1 MNVRRLWLTG
11 TLVACVW
18 MCGVTLQ
25 SAYKGHANDG
35 DVNAVLAAYPAAK
48 GSANDACST
57 CHRSG
62 DVSDLAQPGR
72 MRSENHCDFCHV
84 VFVAQKR
91 PVADTLNAYGKA
103 YLAAGRSEAAVK
115 GTGDR
120 DADGDGFSNDVEF
133 AKGTN
138 PGDRASNPS
147 AAVAPSHT
155 LTMADMRQAPVVE
168 QAVLINVTKSRA
180 GDAYNDY
187 RGTRLYDVLLAAG
200 MSDRAT
206 AVDLIS
212 YDGYERTVT
221 VDEMKR
227 TWPQAAPVMG
237 LGKADLGPC
246 GWVSYNARGLKAGT
260 PLADARI
267 MLAIEE
273 NGTPLDKARLD
284 PESGRI
290 VGHGPFRL
298 IVPQSPPAGPDQSL
312 NTEPGCAEKVA
323 PERRFHESY
332 DHNGGKSS
340 HAVLAIRVKPL
351 PPGTRDPDWS
361 SNRDELIAREQIL
374 VFGSVTDT
382 ASRTT
387 KSVPK

>member
-1 MNVRRLWLTG
+1 MVGALAVCAWTF
-11 TLVACVW
+11 
-18 MCGVTLQ
+18 GVTLQ
-25 SAYKGHANDG
+25 SAYKGHANDA

-48 GSANDACST
+48 GGANDACST

-62 DVSDLAQPGR
+62 DVPDPAGPSRL
-72 MRSENHCDFCHV
+72 RSENHCDFCHV
-84 VFVAQKR
+84 VFVARKQ
-91 PVADTLNAYGKA
+91 PITDTLNAYGQA
-103 YLAAGRSEAAVK
+103 YLAAGRNEAAVK
-115 GTGDR
+115 GMGDR
-120 DADGDGFSNDVEF
+120 DADGDGFSNDAEF

-138 PGDRASNPS
+138 PGDRASNPT
-147 AAVAPSHT
+147 AAVAPTHT
-155 LTMADMRQAPVVE
+155 LTMVAVRQLPVVE

-187 RGTRLYDVLLAAG
+187 RGIGLYDALMASG
-200 MSDRAT
+200 MSGHAT

-227 TWPQAAPVMG
+227 TWPQAAPAMG
-237 LGKADLGPC
+237 LGKAELGPC

-260 PLADARI
+260 PLPDARI
-267 MLAIEE
+267 MLATAE

-284 PESGRI
+284 PETGRI

-298 IVPQSPPAGPDQSL
+298 IVPQSPPSGPDQSL

-323 PERRFHESY
+323 PQWRFHESY

-340 HAVLAIRVKPL
+340 HAIVAIRVKPL
-351 PPGTRDPDWS
+351 PPGTRDPDWTAV
-361 SNRDELIAREQIL
+361 RDDLIAGEQIL
-374 VFGSVTDT
+374 VFGLVTD
-382 ASRTT
+382 AAPHTT
-387 KSVPK
+387 PAVPK